1 MLSLHSLGFSLEHEN
16 IFQNISLTLL
26 PSSIIYLKG
35 RNGSGKTSLL
45 RMIAGIQKPTDGKIT
60 YGKQQISLL
69 DFGKPY
75 CTYIGHKL
83 GIKQELTII
92 ENLTFWAQLYKTE
105 ELINAAIMYFGLED
119 IINKKCY
126 ELSAGNQKK
135 VALTKLI
142 ICQSNLWLLD
152 EIDTN
157 LDDTNKKLLMNLI
170 VTHADNGGII
180 FISSHNKPEINT
192 SLTINLEEYSS

>member
-16 IFQNISLTLL
+16 IFQNISLTVL

-45 RMIAGIQKPTDGKIT
+45 RMLAGIQKPTDGKMT
-60 YGKQQISLL
+60 YGKQQTDLS
-69 DFGKPY
+69 DFDKPY

-83 GIKQELTII
+83 GIKQELTVI
-92 ENLTFWAQLYKTE
+92 ENLIFWAQLYKTE
-105 ELINAAIMYFGLED
+105 ELINVAIMYFGLEG

-142 ICQSNLWLLD
+142 ICQSTLWLLD

-157 LDDTNKKLLMNLI
+157 LDDRNKKLLMNLI
-170 VTHADNGGII
+170 VTHADNGGIT
-180 FISSHNKPEINT
+180 FISSHNKPEIKT